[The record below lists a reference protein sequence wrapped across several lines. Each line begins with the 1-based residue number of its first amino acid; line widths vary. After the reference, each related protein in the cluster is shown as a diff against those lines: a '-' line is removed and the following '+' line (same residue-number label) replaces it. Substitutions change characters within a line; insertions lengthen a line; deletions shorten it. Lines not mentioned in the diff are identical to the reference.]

1 MIINAAGDQYD
12 ETRMLN
18 TNLKDEVLIQIVGGI
33 IRKQRLFVT
42 MFDDRLQS
50 EILFM
55 LKQRTV
61 LMDDHIFEEGDKCD
75 RVHDTDLIDGPD
87 QQHNIES

>member
-1 MIINAAGDQYD
+1 
-12 ETRMLN
+12 MLN

-75 RVHDTDLIDGPD
+75 RVHDTDLLEGPEQSHIVD
-87 QQHNIES
+87 SH

>member
-1 MIINAAGDQYD
+1 M
-12 ETRMLN
+12 
-18 TNLKDEVLIQIVGGI
+18 
-33 IRKQRLFVT
+33 FVT

-75 RVHDTDLIDGPD
+75 RLQEEDFSEGTEVQMGNNFIDDPKNGEHRMYFII
-87 QQHNIES
+87 QG

>member
-1 MIINAAGDQYD
+1 
-12 ETRMLN
+12 
-18 TNLKDEVLIQIVGGI
+18 
-33 IRKQRLFVT
+33 

-75 RVHDTDLIDGPD
+75 RLNEEENLDG
-87 QQHNIES
+87 IEANHMEDPKSGEHRMYFII

>member
-1 MIINAAGDQYD
+1 
-12 ETRMLN
+12 
-18 TNLKDEVLIQIVGGI
+18 
-33 IRKQRLFVT
+33 

-75 RVHDTDLIDGPD
+75 RVNEEEISEPNFDKHVVDSRNGEHRMYFI
-87 QQHNIES
+87 I